1 MSFCPHKG
9 FLATT
14 SCKSTWDTVPY
25 VGING
30 LSMILCLWSP
40 LHPLPKLLAIE
51 DHTQNL
57 GEQLWMGGRR
67 EEGGWYYIS
76 QTCDQ
81 ERFAARKV
89 IFSWECLN
97 VFATGCSTGNI
108 AIIIIVK
115 ILVWRHK
122 QICSTINTMYI
133 KTSRHFTYNLLST
146 NRNLVAVKAYQIRA

>member
-1 MSFCPHKG
+1 MSFCPHKK

-30 LSMILCLWSP
+30 LSIILCLWSP
-40 LHPLPKLLAIE
+40 LHLLSKLLAIE

-67 EEGGWYYIS
+67 EEGGQYYIS

-97 VFATGCSTGNI
+97 IFAAGCSTGNI
-108 AIIIIVK
+108 AKIIIVK
-115 ILVWRHK
+115 ILV
-122 QICSTINTMYI
+122 
-133 KTSRHFTYNLLST
+133 
-146 NRNLVAVKAYQIRA
+146 

>member
-1 MSFCPHKG
+1 MILKIHPHEKIIKGLNNPSWVAAPIKG
-9 FLATT
+9 FLLQPA
-14 SCKSTWDTVPY
+14 VPY

-40 LHPLPKLLAIE
+40 LHPLSKLLAIE

-89 IFSWECLN
+89 VFSWECLN
-97 VFATGCSTGNI
+97 IFATGCSTGNI

-122 QICSTINTMYI
+122 QICSSINTLYI
-133 KTSRHFTYNLLST
+133 KTSRHFTYN
-146 NRNLVAVKAYQIRA
+146 